1 MVVEELVGATQKI
14 LRSKAVRE
22 FDTPI
27 ELASGQKSRFFVDGK
42 AGLAQPDDL
51 RMACT
56 AIDAVVRDAGIDY
69 DAVGGLTLG
78 ADHLCVGVSLVGG
91 RNWFIVRKEAKKRG
105 TARQIEGTVLEPGMR
120 VLVVEDVV
128 STGGSLFKAIDT
140 IEATGAT
147 VVAAT
152 TLIDRGDS
160 CGAILADRGIPYFP
174 IATYADFGMEPV
186 LAV

>member
-1 MVVEELVGATQKI
+1 MVVDELVQATQKI
-14 LRSKAVRE
+14 LRAKAVRE
-22 FDTPI
+22 FEKPV

-42 AGLAQPDDL
+42 AGLAQADDL
-51 RMACT
+51 RMACM
-56 AIDAVVRDAGIDY
+56 AIDAMVRDAGIEY

-91 RNWFIVRKEAKKRG
+91 RSWFIVRKEAKKRG
-105 TARQIEGTVLEPGMR
+105 TARQIEGTVLTPGMR

-140 IEATGAT
+140 IEETGAI

-152 TLIDRGDS
+152 TLIDRGVNA
-160 CGAILADRGIPYFP
+160 GAVLADRGIPYLP
-174 IATYADFGMEPV
+174 VATYVDFGMEPV
-186 LAV
+186 LAQ